1 MAVIPFFSWLRN
13 ILLYTCTTS
22 SLFLC
27 QWIFR
32 LLPCLSICNCGHFL
46 TVFFFLPLSC
56 MSCLYSM
63 EVNPLWVTS
72 CANILLLH
80 SLSFHLVSF
89 PMQNLISLICFCSVT
104 KSCLTFCNPMNYTA
118 SQASLSFTI
127 ALSLLKLMSTESVMP
142 SNHLILCQP
151 LLLLPSIFPSLRVFS
166 RELALHI
173 WWPRIGASASLSAL
187 LMAIQ
192 GWYPLGLTGLISLL
206 SNSQESS
213 PAPLFESINS
223 LAFSLLYGPTLTIHT
238 WLLEKP

>member
-1 MAVIPFFSWLRN
+1 M
-13 ILLYTCTTS
+13 LYHLYS
-22 SLFLC
+22 FLC

-127 ALSLLKLMSTESVMP
+127 ALSLLKLMSTESVKP
-142 SNHLILCQP
+142 SDHLILCCP
-151 LLLLPSIFPSLRVFS
+151 LLLLSIFPSIRVFS
-166 RELALHI
+166 NKSTLCI
-173 WWPRIGASASLSAL
+173 MWPKYWSFDFSTSPSSE
-187 LMAIQ
+187 
-192 GWYPLGLTGLISLL
+192 YSGLISFRIEWFDLL
-206 SNSQESS
+206 AVQRT
-213 PAPLFESINS
+213 PK
-223 LAFSLLYGPTLTIHT
+223 SLL
-238 WLLEKP
+238 